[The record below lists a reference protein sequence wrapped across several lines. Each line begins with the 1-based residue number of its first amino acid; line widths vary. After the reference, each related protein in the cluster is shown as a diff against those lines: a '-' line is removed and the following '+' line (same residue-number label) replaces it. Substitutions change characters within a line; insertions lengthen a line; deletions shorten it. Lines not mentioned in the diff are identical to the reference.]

1 MPIKE
6 RSRIRIFRTLLL
18 WAIKYFVTIG
28 HCMET
33 ASIWMKHNCHII
45 FKFYI
50 VQWIR
55 TKILF
60 VPKSW
65 ETGVVCVI
73 EYWACALTMH
83 FLLCPVC
90 CQRHFHP
97 RLKRWV
103 VGLQVSMCLFIK
115 EIFHQARN
123 YGCKDPIPSDKVP
136 RPPLGYSTHSVSSLS
151 FRPLLA
157 QKDPLAHHQP
167 RTFWRTQKTTGQRLR
182 RRLFLVGLPKAAQQ
196 CSVVVELFGSTRSRD
211 RLFIDGFCWWSTRG
225 SSIGD

>member
-1 MPIKE
+1 MNQNKDFV
-6 RSRIRIFRTLLL
+6 RSQILGNWCSMCNWIGLALWRGIFYYALCVASDISIQYWNVELLDL
-18 WAIKYFVTIG
+18 KYRY
-28 HCMET
+28 
-33 ASIWMKHNCHII
+33 A
-45 FKFYI
+45 Y
-50 VQWIR
+50 
-55 TKILF
+55 L
-60 VPKSW
+60 
-65 ETGVVCVI
+65 
-73 EYWACALTMH
+73 
-83 FLLCPVC
+83 
-90 CQRHFHP
+90 
-97 RLKRWV
+97 LKRF
-103 VGLQVSMCLFIK
+103 FIRLV
-115 EIFHQARN
+115 IMDATTV
-123 YGCKDPIPSDKVP
+123 KDPIPSDRVP